1 MADEEKKPTDTAGQA
16 VSKKTATKKK
26 AVTKKKAATKK
37 KATTKKAATK
47 KKATTKKAATK
58 KTAAARKPIT
68 ATPSPSQAAEAPK
81 ADAGQQS
88 KQEKVSEK
96 LKDMGVMREGGAQSG
111 TAVKSSSSNINFE
124 FILIA
129 MVIIFMVVF
138 LAVFG
143 DASQMQD
150 LADKKAD
157 TVAVDSGD
165 SAQPADVEA
174 DTAASSADGQAS
186 ASAEAAAAVELP
198 PATAFPPAESGDI
211 TVDSGPQGTAG
222 DITQP
227 PASAEPVFAGD
238 ATESSAS
245 ADAAAAG
252 KADSSATAS
261 MGVGASGSASSQAD
275 TTTTARSEADRRYPP
290 RRPYYH
296 PPVSQEGSQYP
307 SRDYR
312 YGPPPPPYPAPRYN
326 QRSPWEWSN

>member
-68 ATPSPSQAAEAPK
+68 ATPSPSQAAAAPK
-81 ADAGQQS
+81 ADAVQPS

-96 LKDMGVMREGGAQSG
+96 LKDMGVMREAGAQPE
-111 TAVKSSSSNINFE
+111 TPVKSSSSNINFE

-150 LADKKAD
+150 LADKKTD
-157 TVAVDSGD
+157 TVAVDSGG
-165 SAQPADVEA
+165 SGQPADVE
-174 DTAASSADGQAS
+174 DH
-186 ASAEAAAAVELP
+186 
-198 PATAFPPAESGDI
+198 
-211 TVDSGPQGTAG
+211 AG
-222 DITQP
+222 
-227 PASAEPVFAGD
+227 
-238 ATESSAS
+238 
-245 ADAAAAG
+245 
-252 KADSSATAS
+252 
-261 MGVGASGSASSQAD
+261 
-275 TTTTARSEADRRYPP
+275 AR
-290 RRPYYH
+290 
-296 PPVSQEGSQYP
+296 
-307 SRDYR
+307 
-312 YGPPPPPYPAPRYN
+312 
-326 QRSPWEWSN
+326 